1 MKMRSLWLGIGWL
14 GVVAALVLSLGPASP
29 DGVDN
34 HADKVVHLAGYATL
48 MYWWSQ
54 LYVTPA
60 QRMRVGAALVL
71 LGIAI
76 EGLQGLTPTREP
88 DAWDM
93 LANTIGIVMGGWIAY
108 RSANLLQLCSRYA
121 LKPRGK

>member
-14 GVVAALVLSLGPASP
+14 GVVAALVLSLGPATP
-29 DGVDN
+29 DGAEN
-34 HADKVVHLAGYATL
+34 HADKLVHLAGYATL

-54 LYVTPA
+54 LYVTLA

-71 LGIAI
+71 LGILI

-88 DAWDM
+88 DAWDV
-93 LANTIGIVMGGWIAY
+93 LANTIGILIGGWIAY
-108 RSANLLQLCSRYA
+108 RSANLLQLCSHYA
-121 LKPRGK
+121 QKSRSR